1 MWEAILQVL
10 PYVFSVRGIAMM
22 ILGTAI
28 GIVVG
33 VLPGFSAAMGLALAV
48 PITFVMSPEIG
59 LLVLAGIYNGAIY
72 GGSIAAILV
81 NIPGTPAAIATSLD
95 GYQMTKKGQANVALE
110 AGLSASVFGGIVSA
124 LALLFIAPLL
134 ARVSLSIG
142 PPEVF
147 WLAMFGM
154 TVVVSL
160 ETGSVVKGLIAG
172 ALGLFAS
179 TIGLDPVT
187 ARPRFVFGITGLL
200 GGVDPV
206 CAVIGLFSIPQAI
219 RLAERRT
226 ENISAEIVRTGE
238 EVKVKPF
245 HLFPKYWRTYVRS
258 SILGTIIGIIPAAGT
273 DIAALI
279 GYNEARRNSK
289 EANQFGKGH
298 PEGVRG
304 AEAANN
310 AVTGGSMVPALTLGI
325 PGNSCAAVILG
336 GLMIHGLTVGPQL
349 FQNNPHAVYAFMLGM
364 LVTNI
369 IMFFLGHYGARRV
382 FVNVVKVPNNI
393 LGPVVVVLS
402 VIGSFAIRNSISDVI
417 IMLAFGV
424 IGYVMEKYGYPTA
437 PVVLTLILGPLAE
450 ANLFRTISMG
460 GGSIRPLFTRPIS
473 IAFMLIT
480 IVSLVASLIRDFRLG
495 GKVKNEKPAAC

>member
-1 MWEAILQVL
+1 MWEAILQAL
-10 PYVFSVRGIAMM
+10 PYVFSLQGIAVM
-22 ILGTAI
+22 IAGTAI
-28 GIVVG
+28 GIVIG

-48 PITFVMSPEIG
+48 PITFVMRPETG
-59 LLVLAGIYNGAIY
+59 LLMLAGIYNGAIY

-95 GYQMTKKGQANVALE
+95 GYQMTKKGRANVALE
-110 AGLSASVFGGIVSA
+110 AALSASVFGGVFSA

-134 ARVSLSIG
+134 ARVSLAIG

-160 ETGSVVKGLIAG
+160 ETGSVVKGLITG
-172 ALGLFAS
+172 ALGLLAS

-219 RLAERRT
+219 RLAEKRSESIR
-226 ENISAEIVRTGE
+226 AEIVSTGQE
-238 EVKVKPF
+238 IKVRPF
-245 HLFPKYWRTYVRS
+245 HLFPKYWRTYIRS
-258 SILGTIIGIIPAAGT
+258 SILGTIIGIIPAAGA

-289 EANQFGKGH
+289 EREQFGKGH
-298 PEGVRG
+298 PEGVIG
-304 AEAANN
+304 PEAANN
-310 AVTGGSMVPALTLGI
+310 AVTGGSLVPALTLGI

-349 FQNNPHAVYAFMLGM
+349 FQHNPHAVYSFMLGM
-364 LVTNI
+364 LITNI
-369 IMFFLGHYGARRV
+369 IMFVLGHYGARKI
-382 FVNVVKVPNNI
+382 FVNVVKVPNNV

-417 IMLAFGV
+417 MMLVFGI
-424 IGYVMEKYGYPTA
+424 IGYFMEKYGYPTA

-460 GGSIRPLFTRPIS
+460 GGSILPLFTRPIS
-473 IAFMLIT
+473 IALMLIT
-480 IVSLVASLIRDFRLG
+480 VGSFIWSLARDVKLGRQETDEQAAS
-495 GKVKNEKPAAC
+495 C